1 VYDDCFLGKENISV
15 LLSTLTDQRLLML
28 DDELLWKG
36 IMQGDKEMF
45 KALYRKYY
53 HSLFFVGL
61 KEIGDGSLVMDAIQ
75 QQFLYLWEKRETIQV
90 AENVK
95 SYLFTSFLR
104 KLTVDW
110 KRSGKAVN
118 LQVAWNNHS
127 KEPVPTPEESLIE
140 KDEQN
145 HLSRLMGQH
154 INELP
159 ARQKELIMLRF
170 YEGLTYDEIVQKTG
184 LTHRTVY
191 NKIYEAL
198 KKLKLDIDK
207 GQHSYSAALS
217 SVLCALMAS
226 SSLIIRH
233 L

>member
-1 VYDDCFLGKENISV
+1 MPE
-15 LLSTLTDQRLLML
+15 
-28 DDELLWKG
+28 DEILWKG

-45 KALYRKYY
+45 LALYRKYY
-53 HSLFFVGL
+53 HSLLFVGL
-61 KEIGDGSLVMDAIQ
+61 KEIKDAGLVKDAIQ
-75 QQFLYLWEKRETIQV
+75 QQFLYLWEKRETIQM
-90 AENVK
+90 ADNVK

-127 KEPVPTPEESLIE
+127 KEPVYTPEESLIA

-145 HLSRLMGQH
+145 HLSRILVQH

-159 ARQKELIMLRF
+159 ARQRELITLRF
-170 YEGLTYDEIVQKTG
+170 YEGLSYDEIVQKTG

-191 NKIYEAL
+191 NKIHEAL
-198 KKLKLDIDK
+198 KKLKLDIDR
-207 GQHSYSAALS
+207 GQHSYGAALS
-217 SVLCALMAS
+217 LILAALLAS
-226 SSLIIRH
+226 SSLNVR
-233 L
+233 LP

>member
-1 VYDDCFLGKENISV
+1 MIDLILLFYSD
-15 LLSTLTDQRLLML
+15 LLSTLADQRLLMT
-28 DDELLWKG
+28 DDEILWKG
-36 IMQGDKEMF
+36 IMQGDKDMF
-45 KALYRKYY
+45 LALYRKYY
-53 HSLFFVGL
+53 HSLLFVGL
-61 KEIGDGSLVMDAIQ
+61 KEIKDASLVKDAIQ
-75 QQFLYLWEKRETIQV
+75 QQFLYLWEKRASIKL
-90 AENVK
+90 ADNVK

-145 HLSRLMGQH
+145 HLSRLLVQH

-191 NKIYEAL
+191 NKIHEAL

-217 SVLCALMAS
+217 VILCALLAS
-226 SSLIIRH
+226 SSLIVKH
-233 L
+233 T